1 LCGYFEYYA
10 KQTEFL
16 ADKKVATDVGE
27 TILTLKHQLGFA
39 SG

>member
-27 TILTLKHQLGFA
+27 TILTKAPIGFA